1 MLISPPVEEMSDNE
15 SFDNNTTNNNE
26 ISVVSAV
33 HFFYGGCSAQFLATF
48 STNFIT
54 ISIITYVLF
63 NTFIT
68 TIVPKLSKFFSV
80 RALKSPFAG
89 G

>member
-1 MLISPPVEEMSDNE
+1 MSDNE
-15 SFDNNTTNNNE
+15 SFTSNIINNNE
-26 ISVVSAV
+26 IRVVSAV

-48 STNFIT
+48 STNFIA
-54 ISIITYVLF
+54 IFIITYTLF
-63 NTFIT
+63 NTFIII
-68 TIVPKLSKFFSV
+68 IVPKLSKFFSV